1 LLDKIAAGEAGP
13 LREAVVL
20 NPPGNGPQARFLALR
35 HASANAWKHA
45 LAAKGAVVDVR
56 DDVLRVG
63 LSAYHDEAD
72 VAAFCEAC
80 AGL

>member
-1 LLDKIAAGEAGP
+1 
-13 LREAVVL
+13 VL

-35 HASANAWKHA
+35 HASANAWKLA
-45 LAAKGAVVDVR
+45 LADKGVVVDVR

-63 LSAYHDEAD
+63 LSTYHDEAD
-72 VAAFCEAC
+72 IAAFCGMC